1 MQTNNKNT
9 KNQGNEELVL
19 SGNQTDW
26 QTFGQ
31 IKKLRE
37 KIQIN
42 KLWEEKEGITMYPEE
57 I

>member
-19 SGNQTDW
+19 WGNQTDW
-26 QTFGQ
+26 PTFGQ

-37 KIQIN
+37 QIQIN
-42 KLWEEKEGITMYPEE
+42 QLWEEKEDITMYPEE

>member
-19 SGNQTDW
+19 WGNQTDW
-26 QTFGQ
+26 PTFGQ

-37 KIQIN
+37 EIQIN
-42 KLWEEKEGITMYPEE
+42 QLWEEKEDITMYPEE

>member
-9 KNQGNEELVL
+9 KNQGNEGLVL

>member
-19 SGNQTDW
+19 WGNQTDW

-37 KIQIN
+37 EIQIN
-42 KLWEEKEGITMYPEE
+42 QLWEEKEDITMYPEE

>member
-42 KLWEEKEGITMYPEE
+42 KLWEEKEDITMYPEE